1 MAGVYIVQGKLG
13 SGKGKYCVGKMADAL
28 RAGLR
33 VATNFDLNMEHLTK
47 SSSRA
52 TAIRVPD
59 KPTAQDLDDIGP
71 GACEADKYDEDRYGV
86 LVLDELGSW
95 LNSRQF
101 ADKGRAALLDW
112 LIHARKKLW
121 TVYLIVQDVNM
132 IDKQV
137 RQGLAEYLVRCLRAD
152 KLKIPVI
159 GAVMGKRGRV
169 PRFHIANITMADV
182 PGVVVDRDWFRNDDI
197 QNGYDTLQ
205 VFRDWVRDPQ
215 DPRFE
220 DEILAGPFTYLSAWH
235 VKGRFEAA
243 VKPRR
248 GLFGRRAMVKPE
260 PRPKRPEIAS
270 IDLKDRDAAWAAA
283 RGLVCSAT

>member
-13 SGKGKYCVGKMADAL
+13 SGKGKYCVGKMAEAL
-28 RAGLR
+28 RAGQR
-33 VATNFDLNMEHLTK
+33 VATNFDLKMEHLVGPNNK
-47 SSSRA
+47 A

-71 GACEADKYDEDRYGV
+71 GATEEDRYDEDRYGV

-137 RQGLAEYLVRCLRAD
+137 RQGLAEYLVKCIRAD
-152 KLKIPVI
+152 KLKIPVV
-159 GAVMGKRGRV
+159 GTMMGKRGRL
-169 PRFHIANITMADV
+169 PKFHVANITMSDV
-182 PGVVVDRDWFRNDDI
+182 PGVVIDRDWFRNTDI

-205 VFRDWVRDPQ
+205 VFRNWVRDPAE
-215 DPRFE
+215 PGFE
-220 DEILAGPFTYLSAWH
+220 TELYMGPFSYISAWH
-235 VKGRFEAA
+235 LKGRHEGA
-243 VKPRR
+243 KIKRR
-248 GLFGRRAMVKPE
+248 GLFRAPPRAPLGPKPARLAALGNLPPDE
-260 PRPKRPEIAS
+260 
-270 IDLKDRDAAWAAA
+270 AWAMA
-283 RGLVCSAT
+283 RQMVAS